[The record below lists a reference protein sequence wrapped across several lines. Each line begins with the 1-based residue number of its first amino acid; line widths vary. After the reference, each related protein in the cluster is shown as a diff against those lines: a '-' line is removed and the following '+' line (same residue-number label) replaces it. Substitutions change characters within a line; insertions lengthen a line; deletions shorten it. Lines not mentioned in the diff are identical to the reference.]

1 MMQKK
6 QKKEKELNMELIKVA
21 GIINDSIVDG
31 PGIRLTIF
39 TQGCYHH
46 CQGCHNPHTHDIKG
60 GFQIEIENIIKMI
73 DDNPLLSGI
82 TFSGGEPILQWEK
95 CAIIAKAAKERG
107 LNVVL
112 YTGYLYEQI
121 EKLPNIEKLM
131 NYVDWIIDGPFLQEK
146 KSLLLKYRGSSNQR
160 IIDVAETLRKKE
172 IVQVEIDD

>member
-1 MMQKK
+1 
-6 QKKEKELNMELIKVA
+6 MELIKVA

-82 TFSGGEPILQWEK
+82 TFLEGNQYCNGKNVLSLPKQQR
-95 CAIIAKAAKERG
+95 KE
-107 LNVVL
+107 
-112 YTGYLYEQI
+112 
-121 EKLPNIEKLM
+121 
-131 NYVDWIIDGPFLQEK
+131 D
-146 KSLLLKYRGSSNQR
+146 
-160 IIDVAETLRKKE
+160 
-172 IVQVEIDD
+172 

>member
-1 MMQKK
+1 M
-6 QKKEKELNMELIKVA
+6 
-21 GIINDSIVDG
+21 
-31 PGIRLTIF
+31 
-39 TQGCYHH
+39 
-46 CQGCHNPHTHDIKG
+46 
-60 GFQIEIENIIKMI
+60 
-73 DDNPLLSGI
+73 
-82 TFSGGEPILQWEK
+82 QWEK

-172 IVQVEIDD
+172 IVQLEIDD